1 MKAPD
6 FLLEMSKQ
14 LKEQDNRCTAD
25 PIFMV
30 AYDKWLTCADGR
42 GDKEIYLINNN
53 CEYTECDNE
62 SEVLTYFHD
71 NHCDWINSIKVQKYE
86 DDCLS
91 DDYDSFE
98 QYVESD
104 DFNLELDSSNYDYPD
119 NVEIEKIC
127 MQKQMTVVNS
137 HLTEEG
143 AKQFIA
149 RKQHDY
155 SKLYIYAYS
164 MYHCSQ
170 MKELRAWII
179 SLTDDLNNKEDKQ

>member
-1 MKAPD
+1 MKTPD

-14 LKEQDNRCTAD
+14 LKEQNNRCTAD

-42 GDKEIYLINNN
+42 GDKEIYLIRNVD
-53 CEYTECDNE
+53 EYTECDNE
-62 SEVLTYFHD
+62 SEVITYLID
-71 NHCDWINSIKVQKYE
+71 NHCEWFNEAVSQKYE

-91 DDYDSFE
+91 DDYDSIE
-98 QYVESD
+98 HYIESD
-104 DFNLELDSSNYDYPD
+104 DFELDIEYEDHNYPA
-119 NVEIEKIC
+119 NFAVEKVC
-127 MQKQMTVVNS
+127 MQKEMCVVNA

-143 AKQFIA
+143 AKQFIE

-164 MYHCSQ
+164 MYHCNQ
-170 MKELRAWII
+170 MKELRSWIM
-179 SLTDDLNNKEDKQ
+179 SLTD